1 MTLQN
6 EARDSLAF
14 QDSVATVEMVST
26 VAIA

>member
-6 EARDSLAF
+6 EARDFLAF